1 MDTNGKERPPAGP
14 GRVHPFLDPGAPPSR
29 LPDTADTEA
38 LLRDYVRRFNATDEE
53 LYANAIPNADA
64 EAWMLANVPRFA
76 CPDKDV

>member
-1 MDTNGKERPPAGP
+1 MDTNGNERPPAGP

-29 LPDTADTEA
+29 LPDTEA

-64 EAWMLANVPRFA
+64 EA
-76 CPDKDV
+76 